1 MADLEALKKAVI
13 SGKRKEAMDLAQK
26 AAEEGIDPQEIINGT
41 LIPALEAVGAKF
53 EKREI
58 FVPEMMIAA
67 KSMQSCVD
75 LLKPRVRK
83 DQATIRGTVVLGT
96 VFGDLHDIGKNLVKM
111 LLESSGYHVVDL
123 GENVPAAKFV
133 EAARTHAADVV
144 GISSLL
150 TTGDPHVQ
158 ATVRA
163 IKESDTAHRV
173 RVICGGA
180 AMTPRF
186 VEETCGA
193 DAYARDAAE
202 GVRKIAGLL
211 MKG

>member
-13 SGKRKEAMDLAQK
+13 SGKRKEAMELAQK
-26 AAEEGIDPQEIINGT
+26 AAEEGIEPQEIINGT
-41 LIPALEAVGAKF
+41 LIPALEAVGSKF

-83 DQATIRGTVVLGT
+83 EEMTARGTVVLGT

-111 LLESSGYHVVDL
+111 LLESSGYQVVDR
-123 GENVPAAKFV
+123 GENVPASKFV
-133 EAARTHAADVV
+133 EAARSHGAGVV
-144 GISSLL
+144 GLSSLL

-163 IKESDTAHRV
+163 IKESDIAHRV

-180 AMTPRF
+180 AMTPKF

-211 MKG
+211 SKA